1 MVGEGEGFLLLLV
14 VLLLLLVGPWTTTTL
29 LLLLLLLAVVARLS
43 CLASLLLWLLW
54 SGSSVGVLVMLGR
67 GERLFLGRSGVFDR
81 AGHLLAVVGR
91 ALLVLVLVLRR
102 HVLDL
107 LRRDDMPGCHG
118 AVLVLVAGSG
128 RRRADGASC
137 CRRRSAWVVVRRRR
151 RGADRTRLLLGE

>member
-14 VLLLLLVGPWTTTTL
+14 VLLLLLLVGPWTTTT
-29 LLLLLLLAVVARLS
+29 LLLLLLAVVARLS

-91 ALLVLVLVLRR
+91 ALLVLVPRR
-102 HVLDL
+102 QVLDL
-107 LRRDDMPGCHG
+107 VRWDDVPGCHG
-118 AVLVLVAGSG
+118 AILVLIAGSG
-128 RRRADGASC
+128 RRRANGASC
-137 CRRRSAWVVVRRRR
+137 CCRRSAWGVVRRGR
-151 RGADRTRLLLGE
+151 RGADRRRLLLSE